1 MLSRSVEREQAEVT
15 VVRSVFRRQ
24 KPQADPNCQLRTSDT
39 KETQQDKSQKA
50 NYESPVLSETKINI
64 HKQKKKKLTVCVSVV
79 GTPQRFSLRCR
90 FRFLKHSAQQR
101 YFEW

>member
-39 KETQQDKSQKA
+39 KETQQEKNEKA
-50 NYESPVLSETKINI
+50 
-64 HKQKKKKLTVCVSVV
+64 Q
-79 GTPQRFSLRCR
+79 G
-90 FRFLKHSAQQR
+90 
-101 YFEW
+101 

>member
-50 NYESPVLSETKINI
+50 YYESSGLSETKINI
-64 HKQKKKKLTVCVSVV
+64 HK
-79 GTPQRFSLRCR
+79 
-90 FRFLKHSAQQR
+90 
-101 YFEW
+101 